1 VFQVPPFYLPP
12 LKGKPMADKKKKFNK
27 AAFLRELLTDTPR
40 ISWKDV
46 QAHFKLKDQTVTQA
60 QFYQVRTAM
69 KGGSGGMNGV
79 PKKRRISPAAA
90 GKQTGKSQLL
100 SGVAKKS
107 VSSNITGS
115 DIDTILAVDARLA
128 MAHGELV
135 NLTGC
140 STQASTLLHNMVNK
154 LCGDRV

>member
-1 VFQVPPFYLPP
+1 
-12 LKGKPMADKKKKFNK
+12 MADKKKKFNK
-27 AAFLRELLTDTPR
+27 AAFLRKLLTDTPR

-60 QFYQVRTAM
+60 QFYQVRTALN
-69 KGGSGGMNGV
+69 GGSKSGTKTGV
-79 PKKRRISPAAA
+79 PAKRRAAA
-90 GKQTGKSQLL
+90 VGRQTGKSQLL

-140 STQASTLLHNMVNK
+140 STQASTLLRDMVNK

>member
-1 VFQVPPFYLPP
+1 
-12 LKGKPMADKKKKFNK
+12 MADKKKKFNK

-46 QAHFKLKDQTVTQA
+46 QAHFKLKNQTVTQA
-60 QFYQVRTAM
+60 QFYQVRTALN
-69 KGGSGGMNGV
+69 GGSKSGTTSAKSK
-79 PKKRRISPAAA
+79 PKKRRS
-90 GKQTGKSQLL
+90 SQPPLL
-100 SGVAKKS
+100 SGVAKKR

-140 STQASTLLHNMVNK
+140 STQASTLLCEMVNK
-154 LCGDRV
+154 LCGDRQ

>member
-1 VFQVPPFYLPP
+1 
-12 LKGKPMADKKKKFNK
+12 MADKKKKFNK

-46 QAHFKLKDQTVTQA
+46 QAHFKLKNQTVTQA
-60 QFYQVRTAM
+60 QFYQVRTALN
-69 KGGSGGMNGV
+69 GGSKSGTTSAKSK
-79 PKKRRISPAAA
+79 PKKRRSSSATL
-90 GKQTGKSQLL
+90 GSQTSQPPLL
-100 SGVAKKS
+100 SGVAKKR

-140 STQASTLLHNMVNK
+140 STQASTLLCEMVNK
-154 LCGDRV
+154 LCGDRQ